1 MAGKEIWVQAK
12 PEKASMHEVGVGRL
26 QPGSPQ
32 LFSGLR
38 NNVPEISVFLSCHW
52 WQGAGAEKKGAISGG
67 GLGASIPCFWRLNTL
82 GPQGL
87 SKAGFWPGGTDEG
100 KL

>member
-12 PEKASMHEVGVGRL
+12 PEKASVHEVGVGRL

-38 NNVPEISVFLSCHW
+38 NNVPEISGGGGV
-52 WQGAGAEKKGAISGG
+52 GAEKDGAISGG